1 MTYVR
6 EGLGKEQEHEQEHG
20 PSSFPKNYGNKLLR
34 EGAFED
40 EAEEAG
46 WGIDAVGN
54 YKLVPDRRGQGINT
68 FPGDGLNESIG
79 VEERK
84 WRGVGG
90 DGEFE
95 AIGIELLAPWD
106 WIAHEDDH

>member
-1 MTYVR
+1 MSEKDWVKSKNMSKSTD
-6 EGLGKEQEHEQEHG
+6 QA
-20 PSSFPKNYGNKLLR
+20 PSPKNYGNKLLR

-68 FPGDGLNESIG
+68 FPGDGLKESIG

-95 AIGIELLAPWD
+95 AIGIE
-106 WIAHEDDH
+106 